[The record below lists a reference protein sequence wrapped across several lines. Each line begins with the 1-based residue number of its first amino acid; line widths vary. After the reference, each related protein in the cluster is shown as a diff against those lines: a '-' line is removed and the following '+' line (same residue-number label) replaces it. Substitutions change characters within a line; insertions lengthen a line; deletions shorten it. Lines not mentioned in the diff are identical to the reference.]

1 MKQPMLIIS
10 QCYHSYHIFVVQ
22 FDSDTF
28 LKNAQDFI
36 FELCDH
42 RRKEERKEARED
54 FDEYG
59 DVKEKYFS
67 EERHRYNVND
77 CSGDIYF
84 ITRPSVM
91 HLMREIREYTLKS
104 HKETHGRGY
113 LKKCQLQHVDKY
125 HRRDDVAEIVRKHF
139 EYV

>member
-59 DVKEKYFS
+59 DVKEKILLRREAQVQRKRLLWRHLFHHTS
-67 EERHRYNVND
+67 ECHASHERNKRIHVKKSQRNTWTWVPQEMPTT
-77 CSGDIYF
+77 
-84 ITRPSVM
+84 TR
-91 HLMREIREYTLKS
+91 
-104 HKETHGRGY
+104 
-113 LKKCQLQHVDKY
+113 
-125 HRRDDVAEIVRKHF
+125 
-139 EYV
+139 